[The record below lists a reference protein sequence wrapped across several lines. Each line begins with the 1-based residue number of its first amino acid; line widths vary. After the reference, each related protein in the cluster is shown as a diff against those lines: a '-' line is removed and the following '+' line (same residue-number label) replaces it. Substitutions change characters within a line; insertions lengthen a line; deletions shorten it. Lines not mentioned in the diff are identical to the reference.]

1 MATTRTEM
9 PPIPCAA
16 SWVLHAA
23 ARARKYDFIVT
34 ASENKK
40 RRNMLNQANI
50 KLMTRAE
57 VINHPQELALQY
69 KTHSVYGLTRD

>member
-50 KLMTRAE
+50 QLMTHAE
-57 VINHPQELALQY
+57 MINHPQELALQY
-69 KTHSVYGLTRD
+69 KTRSVYELTWD